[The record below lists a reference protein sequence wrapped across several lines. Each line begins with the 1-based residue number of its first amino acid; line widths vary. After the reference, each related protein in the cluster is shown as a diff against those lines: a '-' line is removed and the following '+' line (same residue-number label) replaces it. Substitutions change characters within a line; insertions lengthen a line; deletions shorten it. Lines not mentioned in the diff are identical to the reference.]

1 MTTIYTANW
10 VLPISTPP
18 IANGAIAVEGSVIN
32 GVGDRDELALHF
44 PEAEVKSFGAAAI
57 VPGFVNAHSH
67 LELTVM
73 RGFLD
78 SEDRNFFAWLQKLT
92 LARLGMTQDDLHVSA
107 TWGACEALRAGVTC
121 VADASDS
128 ASESIKALR
137 LTGLRGTVYQESF
150 GPDPKLASD
159 NFATLTEKVSSLKT
173 MQTPLVRVG
182 VSPHAPYTVSAP
194 QLERIAE
201 FALAEQLA
209 VMMHAAESV
218 AEEMLLLNGSGTLA
232 ERFAA
237 RGIGWETPSVSTIK
251 YLERH
256 GILRTRPLLAH
267 CIRVDKEDLDLIGS
281 TGSAIAHC
289 PKSNA
294 KLGHARAPFAE
305 FVRRQLPVGLG
316 SDSVASNNN
325 CDLLEEARFAL
336 LMARAGTE
344 HPAELDAADALRVAT
359 LGGARA
365 LGLEGQVGELRE
377 GYQADFAVISLNG
390 THQQPSYDP
399 IRTLIFS
406 SSGRDVLLTVVAG
419 KELYREG
426 RLIGIDEERLRARI
440 GEISLKLLQG
450 IDSKG

>member
-10 VLPISTPP
+10 VLPISTAP
-18 IANGAIAVEGSVIN
+18 IVNGAITVEGSVIT
-32 GVGDRDELALHF
+32 GVGRRDELALRF
-44 PEAEVKSFGAAAI
+44 PEAEVKSFGVAAI
-57 VPGFVNAHSH
+57 IPGFVNAHSH

-78 SEDRNFFAWLQKLT
+78 SEDRDFFSWLQKLT
-92 LARLGMTQDDLHVSA
+92 IARLGMTPDDLHVSA
-107 TWGACEALRAGVTC
+107 AWGACEALRAGVTC

-150 GPDPKLASD
+150 GPDPKLVTE
-159 NFATLTEKVSSLKT
+159 NFAKLTEKVSSLKT
-173 MQTPLVRVG
+173 MQTSLVRVG

-194 QLERIAE
+194 QLERIAQ
-201 FALAEQLA
+201 FAMAEKLP
-209 VMMHAAESV
+209 VMMHAAESI
-218 AEEMLLLNGSGTLA
+218 AEEMLLRKGSGSLA
-232 ERFAA
+232 ERFVA
-237 RGIGWETPSVSTIK
+237 RGIGWEAPFVSPIK

-256 GILRTRPLLAH
+256 GILQTKPLLAH
-267 CIRVDKEDLDLIGS
+267 CIRVDNEDLNLLGA

-289 PKSNA
+289 AKSNA

-305 FVRRQLPVGLG
+305 FMRRQLPVGLG

-344 HPAELDAADALRVAT
+344 HPAELDAGDALRVAT
-359 LGGARA
+359 HGGARA
-365 LGLEGQVGELRE
+365 LGLEGQIGELRE

-390 THQQPSYDP
+390 THQLPSFDP
-399 IRTLIFS
+399 ISTLIFS
-406 SSGRDVLLTVVAG
+406 SSGRDVVLTVVAG
-419 KELYREG
+419 KELYRDG
-426 RLIGIDEERLRARI
+426 QLIEVDEERLRARMNEI
-440 GEISLKLLQG
+440 GLKLRQA
-450 IDSKG
+450 